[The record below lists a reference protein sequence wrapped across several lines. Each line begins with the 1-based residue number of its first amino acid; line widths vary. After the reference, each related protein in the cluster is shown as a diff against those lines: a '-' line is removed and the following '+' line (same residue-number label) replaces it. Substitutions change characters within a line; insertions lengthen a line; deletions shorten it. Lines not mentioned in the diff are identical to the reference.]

1 MSHKKKHKKNHR
13 KDESSDIHIEDKQ
26 DKKKKHRKDK
36 SSDRVKDKQDKK
48 EKRRRDKSSDQ
59 AKDKQIKKQKI
70 DNKQQL
76 EFVYYDPSIIQEVEV
91 FQAPVQDSHVSQEVE
106 DVEPVGHDVE
116 AIEQD
121 EMKE

>member
-13 KDESSDIHIEDKQ
+13 KDESSDIHVEDKQ
-26 DKKKKHRKDK
+26 DKKKKRRKDK
-36 SSDRVKDKQDKK
+36 SS
-48 EKRRRDKSSDQ
+48 EQ
-59 AKDKQIKKQKI
+59 AKDKQIKKQNI

-76 EFVYYDPSIIQEVEV
+76 EFVYYDPSIIQEVDV

-106 DVEPVGHDVE
+106 DVEVVEHDVE